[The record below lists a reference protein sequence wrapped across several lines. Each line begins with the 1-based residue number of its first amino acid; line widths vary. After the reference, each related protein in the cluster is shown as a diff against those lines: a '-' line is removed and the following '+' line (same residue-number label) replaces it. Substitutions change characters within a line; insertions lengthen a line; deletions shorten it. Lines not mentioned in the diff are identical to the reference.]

1 MPTRSLLVLI
11 FCFIAPLAYA
21 ESKWTA
27 EDLGK
32 VTEAAMLAARDQSRV
47 RASDLLNLANALI
60 KSGTK
65 IRAQEVLEAA
75 AVSLTPND
83 YSNVRAEIAGK
94 LAMLGV
100 SAPARALVSSEKSPF
115 TKMMLLGKFGAGRTQ
130 AGSLEEALEAARD
143 IASLSASTAAPASVV
158 SEASTRALAEIS
170 VAIGTKGHVREALQL
185 LRDVSNSPAKVRALS
200 QIATVSCTSKDGNS
214 REALEQTTSSAR
226 LALEATNKEFE
237 KVDIVALA
245 GEAVAACSGADRAH
259 QFVAEATGPN
269 FEYRVLGVIADHL
282 TERGEVALALSLL
295 PKPGTTNVES
305 LFVAAKRLLKLGE
318 RARAVAV
325 ARQAARLAL
334 QGVPSSERRPGWYH
348 DYTGKLGQISAT
360 LIQLGAYDD
369 AIAVIQPMDPSNR
382 VQYYA
387 RALLAAAQEPNSPE
401 VRRLFP
407 VTMEA
412 FRIKPMIHALHL
424 RQLSDLAEALAVD
437 GYRDFAIKAVQ
448 EFQDQLGKSPSAD
461 QVRQRISLSAVMQ
474 ADSGDIDGA
483 ILAAE
488 NAGPMV
494 GRPTDAQLAALAV
507 MMAGG
512 QTTPAKFEDI
522 KRQAIERWP
531 AAAGSKADVLSAIV
545 VHLARKGNFSGALQ
559 AFDILDSEPD
569 DAIKGIH
576 DSAAEVLAREQE
588 KQGDLRGAYTTALHI
603 RQPIVRSPIL
613 VSLAGIAPRQ

>member
-1 MPTRSLLVLI
+1 MILI

-21 ESKWTA
+21 EKGNRSDWTTD
-27 EDLGK
+27 DLDK
-32 VTEAAMLAARDQSRV
+32 VADATIVAARD
-47 RASDLLNLANALI
+47 ASKRPASELLRLASALM
-60 KSGTK
+60 KSGQK
-65 IRAQEVLEAA
+65 MKAQEILELASA
-75 AVSLTPND
+75 SLVPND
-83 YSNVRAEIAGK
+83 YSNIRGDIVER
-94 LAMLGV
+94 LALLGTL
-100 SAPARALVSSEKSPF
+100 APAEALVSNEKSPF
-115 TKMMLLGKFGAGRTQ
+115 TKIMLLGKFGAGRAK
-130 AGSLEEALEAARD
+130 AGNVDEALEAARA
-143 IASLSASTAAPASVV
+143 IASLSASIAAPTAVT
-158 SEASTRALAEIS
+158 SEASARAVAEIS
-170 VAIGTKGHVREALQL
+170 VAVALKGAHSEARQL
-185 LRDVSNSPAKVRALS
+185 LQAIPNSLTKVRALS
-200 QIATVSCTSKDGNS
+200 RIATVSCESTDGDS
-214 REALEQTTSSAR
+214 REAALDRTTRSAR

-245 GEAVAACSGADRAH
+245 GEAVAACRGADYAH
-259 QFVAEATGPN
+259 QFVAEMIGPN
-269 FEYRVLGVIADHL
+269 LEHRALGAVADHL
-282 TERGEVALALSLL
+282 TKRGKVALALSLL
-295 PKPGTTNVES
+295 PKPETTSVES
-305 LFVAAKRLLKLGE
+305 LFVTAKRLLKLGE
-318 RARAVAV
+318 RAKALAV
-325 ARQAARLAL
+325 ARQAAHLAL
-334 QGVPSSERRPGWYH
+334 QGVPPSERRPGWYH

-360 LIQLGAYDD
+360 LTQLGAYDD
-369 AIAVIQPMDPSNR
+369 AIAVVQPIDPGNR
-382 VQYYA
+382 AQYYA

-461 QVRQRISLSAVMQ
+461 QVRQRTSLSAVMQ

-531 AAAGSKADVLSAIV
+531 AAAGPKADVLSAIV